1 MYRHVLCSFCSY
13 HIFIR
18 ITIIK
23 FMRHMTQYEQ
33 YLPSKQTPTS
43 IFHMNKSHA
52 VKNCL
57 VYRVDFINNRLS
69 STNRQILHRS
79 HKFL

>member
-1 MYRHVLCSFCSY
+1 
-13 HIFIR
+13 
-18 ITIIK
+18 
-23 FMRHMTQYEQ
+23 MRHMTQYEQ

-43 IFHMNKSHA
+43 TFQMNKSHA

-69 STNRQILHRS
+69 STNRQTVHGS
-79 HKFL
+79 HKLLFKVIKKKISFPKRLRAKSI